1 MHRVSGNI
9 LTYEQGGNFILWVT
23 NEGLQGGN
31 SNATNVDSSFTLKGS
46 SKT

>member
-9 LTYEQGGNFILWVT
+9 LTYEQDRNFLSWVT

-31 SNATNVDSSFTLKGS
+31 SNAMNVHSSFTLQG
-46 SKT
+46 